1 MTSDLKLFLKEIEEI
16 PKAYEVI
23 CNFENVSGLKMHR
36 DPKRGKCQAI
46 PFGKHRENLVWPEWI
61 SVKSSMKVVGAM
73 FSNNEDFEKLNSDL
87 VEKCFY
93 DTLNKSYGIKGTI
106 FQKA

>member
-1 MTSDLKLFLKEIEEI
+1 MIALEEQMVGILTPDNKNHRIKLFAHDLKVFLKEVEEI

-36 DPKRGKCQAI
+36 DPKRGKCQAL

-61 SVKSSMKVVGAM
+61 SVKSSMKVVGAI
-73 FSNNEDFEKLNSDL
+73 FSNNEDFEKLNS
-87 VEKCFY
+87 
-93 DTLNKSYGIKGTI
+93 
-106 FQKA
+106 